1 MDGVLE
7 RTLTVNLDLGL
18 NLVDNHLCHLL
29 STYVMLNIM
38 HILFVSS
45 Q

>member
-7 RTLTVNLDLGL
+7 RTLAVNLDLGL
-18 NLVDNHLCHLL
+18 SLVDSQLCNLL
-29 STYVMLNIM
+29 STYLMLNII